1 MTEQS
6 TPSESA
12 GTYTKL
18 AAETMLDAMSQLRSA
33 LENKMGSVGSKVSTR
48 MGRGDVRAAI
58 LSLLSEQPMH
68 GYQIIRQIEERTDGR
83 WKPSA
88 GSVYPTLQ
96 LLADEGLVTAK
107 IEQDRKTYELT
118 ESGKEAAAEVVDDT
132 PWAKEEAFEAAA
144 PNSPL
149 PKAGLD
155 LAQAVSQVARTGTQ
169 EQKEQA
175 KELLDET
182 RRKIYAILAQ

>member
-1 MTEQS
+1 MTEHT

-18 AAETMLDAMSQLRSA
+18 AAETMLDAMSQLRST
-33 LENKMGSVGSKVSTR
+33 LENKMGSVGNKVNTR

-58 LSLLSEQPMH
+58 LSLLNEQPMH

-107 IEQDRKTYELT
+107 IEQDRKTDELT
-118 ESGKEAAAEVVDDT
+118 ETGRAAAAEVIEDT
-132 PWAKEEAFEAAA
+132 PWAKEEAYEAAA
-144 PNSPL
+144 PHNGL

-155 LAQAVSQVARTGTQ
+155 LAQAVSQVGRTGTF

-175 KELLDET
+175 KELLDDT

>member
-33 LENKMGSVGSKVSTR
+33 LENKVGSVGNKVSTR

-58 LSLLSEQPMH
+58 LSLLTEQPMH

-107 IEQDRKTYELT
+107 VEQDRKTYELT
-118 ESGKEAAAEVVDDT
+118 ETGKEAAAEVVDD
-132 PWAKEEAFEAAA
+132 PEEADRVLRL
-144 PNSPL
+144 L
-149 PKAGLD
+149 PSKYPQQASLPIVMPTRDQVRIFRVVPTVISVLD
-155 LAQAVSQVARTGTQ
+155 YSKGFGHTDTVTC
-169 EQKEQA
+169 
-175 KELLDET
+175 
-182 RRKIYAILAQ
+182 

>member
-1 MTEQS
+1 MRHKRYPHHIHGERDFGRHRQGFGGRGRGG
-6 TPSESA
+6 PRA
-12 GTYTKL
+12 
-18 AAETMLDAMSQLRSA
+18 R
-33 LENKMGSVGSKVSTR
+33 
-48 MGRGDVRAAI
+48 RGDVRAAI
-58 LSLLSEQPMH
+58 LALLEEEPMH
-68 GYQIIRQIEERTDGR
+68 GYEMINRISEKTGGL
-83 WKPSA
+83 WNPSP

-144 PNSPL
+144 PHSPL